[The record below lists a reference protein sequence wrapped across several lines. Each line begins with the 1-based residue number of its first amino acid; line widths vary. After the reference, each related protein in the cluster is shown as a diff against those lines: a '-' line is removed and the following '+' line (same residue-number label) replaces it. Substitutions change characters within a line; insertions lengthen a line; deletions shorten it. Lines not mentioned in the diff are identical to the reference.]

1 MKEQSLWVSL
11 NYGRSKGKQRK
22 AKEEGNIDEHAMSG
36 GEIGIHGVHS
46 KMDTVVNL
54 IPSYV
59 QH

>member
-1 MKEQSLWVSL
+1 MGVMELWE
-11 NYGRSKGKQRK
+11 KQRK